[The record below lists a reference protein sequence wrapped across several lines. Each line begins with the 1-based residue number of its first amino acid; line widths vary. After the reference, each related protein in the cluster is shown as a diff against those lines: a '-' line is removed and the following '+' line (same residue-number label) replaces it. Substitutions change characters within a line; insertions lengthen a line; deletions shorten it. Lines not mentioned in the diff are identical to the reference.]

1 MPESLLG
8 PYLRSHGVYLMDATM
23 DGIEITLHA
32 LIQTL
37 FIQMLLREPDG
48 TVPTNPEKRWFLRVK
63 RASQNV
69 SRIHR
74 SAPQLSWLA
83 SRVMHRRTFN

>member
-1 MPESLLG
+1 
-8 PYLRSHGVYLMDATM
+8 MDATM
-23 DGIEITLHA
+23 DGTEITLHA

-69 SRIHR
+69 S
-74 SAPQLSWLA
+74 
-83 SRVMHRRTFN
+83 

>member
-8 PYLRSHGVYLMDATM
+8 PYLRRHGVYRMDATM

-48 TVPTNPEKRWFLRVK
+48 AVTTNLEK
-63 RASQNV
+63 
-69 SRIHR
+69 
-74 SAPQLSWLA
+74 
-83 SRVMHRRTFN
+83 